1 MSIHTFR
8 GCACLTACL
17 LLAAC
22 ASGPV
27 ENMRVPLI
35 YRVDVQQGNIITQD
49 MLAQLKPG
57 MEKAKVRYIMGTP
70 LVTDVFHA
78 DRWDYVYT
86 LQPGDEGRAVQRRVS
101 LYFSGDRLRR
111 VAGNVRPAKG
121 ALAPR
126 PRQDVT
132 VDVPAGQDGGFFDDL
147 LSGMGW
153 GDNDDTKTGG
163 SGDWADDL
171 EVERKSGESLKKP

>member
-1 MSIHTFR
+1 MSNPTVR
-8 GCACLTACL
+8 GVVCLAPCL

-22 ASGPV
+22 SSGPI

-35 YRVDVQQGNIITQD
+35 HRVDVQQGNIITQD
-49 MLAQLKPG
+49 MLAQLKLG

-86 LQPGDEGRAVQRRVS
+86 LQAGDEGHPVQRRVS

-111 VAGNVRPAKG
+111 VAGNVKPAKG

-132 VDVPAGQDGGFFDDL
+132 VEVPASEDGFFDDL
-147 LSGMGW
+147 WSGMGW
-153 GDNDDTKTGG
+153 GDDDEAKVRG

-171 EVERKSGESLKKP
+171 EVERKSGESLEKP